1 MEKRKA
7 VRNFHDTLIPFAER
21 WIINMKE
28 EITVIVPVYN
38 VKPYLRQALDSIR
51 EQSYSN
57 YKMIIVDDG
66 STDGC
71 AEICD
76 EYKAADPRIEVV
88 YKKNGGLMSAWVCGF
103 EQVKTV
109 C

>member
-1 MEKRKA
+1 M
-7 VRNFHDTLIPFAER
+7 FHDTLIPFAER

-57 YKMIIVDDG
+57 YK
-66 STDGC
+66 
-71 AEICD
+71 
-76 EYKAADPRIEVV
+76 
-88 YKKNGGLMSAWVCGF
+88 
-103 EQVKTV
+103 
-109 C
+109 

>member
-1 MEKRKA
+1 M
-7 VRNFHDTLIPFAER
+7 FHDTLIPFAER

-57 YKMIIVDDG
+57 YKMIVVDDG
-66 STDGC
+66 STDSSFS
-71 AEICD
+71 IL
-76 EYKAADPRIEVV
+76 
-88 YKKNGGLMSAWVCGF
+88 NFLLGF
-103 EQVKTV
+103 A
-109 C
+109 